1 MRVFS
6 FRLVRNPSCFSERF
20 PTRFTCGNDKCQTL
34 LVTFLLFSAVLLTFF
49 PHISFA
55 GTPVLGSKAAG
66 MGTAFTAVSDDPSA
80 IAHNPAGLTQLKG
93 SNAYGGITLF
103 LPHSTYES
111 LSGESESTDFL
122 IYFPPHLYFVS
133 DLKGKDLHVGIGI
146 YSPFGI
152 GGKKWDPDGP
162 TRYSSIENL
171 IGTIAVNPTLAY
183 QLLPSLSVGAG
194 VEYMYSFTSS
204 ERKINQ
210 SILGAA
216 DATSS
221 TEADGGGWGYNVGIL
236 YKPVEI
242 FSIGLTYRSRIR
254 VDYDGNIQLK
264 HIAPALQ
271 MMFGGSEFKTDMQT
285 SLEFPDTVSLGIAYR
300 PSEKIVIAVDI
311 DRTMWSTFDS
321 MNIDVKDEVT
331 DAGFTDTSAPLQWRD
346 IWLFKIGAEYKY
358 SDALS
363 LRAGYT
369 YVQTPVPDHTLD
381 PAFSDADMNAV
392 SFGVGYRKG
401 AYLFDF
407 GYSAAFYEDRTVDNR
422 ILSGTY
428 GNFAQF
434 VSFSLGRSF

>member
-1 MRVFS
+1 
-6 FRLVRNPSCFSERF
+6 
-20 PTRFTCGNDKCQTL
+20 
-34 LVTFLLFSAVLLTFF
+34 
-49 PHISFA
+49 
-55 GTPVLGSKAAG
+55 
-66 MGTAFTAVSDDPSA
+66 
-80 IAHNPAGLTQLKG
+80 
-93 SNAYGGITLF
+93 
-103 LPHSTYES
+103 
-111 LSGESESTDFL
+111 
-122 IYFPPHLYFVS
+122 
-133 DLKGKDLHVGIGI
+133 
-146 YSPFGI
+146 
-152 GGKKWDPDGP
+152 
-162 TRYSSIENL
+162 
-171 IGTIAVNPTLAY
+171 
-183 QLLPSLSVGAG
+183 
-194 VEYMYSFTSS
+194 
-204 ERKINQ
+204 
-210 SILGAA
+210 
-216 DATSS
+216 
-221 TEADGGGWGYNVGIL
+221 
-236 YKPVEI
+236 
-242 FSIGLTYRSRIR
+242 
-254 VDYDGNIQLK
+254 
-264 HIAPALQ
+264 

-434 VSFSLGRSF
+434 VSFSMGRSF

>member
-1 MRVFS
+1 MTKYFFWKKWMKVLITKKNVGVNITKS
-6 FRLVRNPSCFSERF
+6 
-20 PTRFTCGNDKCQTL
+20 L
-34 LVTFLLFSAVLLTFF
+34 LCLLFLLFSV
-49 PHISFA
+49 PSVSFA
-55 GTPVLGSKAAG
+55 GTPVLGSKSTG

-80 IAHNPAGLTQLKG
+80 IAHNPAGLTQVKG
-93 SNAYGGITLF
+93 TNAYGGMTLF
-103 LPHSTYES
+103 MPHSTYDS
-111 LSGESESTDFL
+111 PSGESESTDFL

-133 DLKGKDLHVGIGI
+133 DLKGKDLHIGIGI

-152 GGKKWDPDGP
+152 GGKKWDPDGA

-171 IGTIAVNPTLAY
+171 IGTIAVNPTVAY

-210 SILGAA
+210 SILGAG

-221 TEADGGGWGYNVGIL
+221 TDADGGGWGYNVGIL
-236 YKPVEI
+236 YKPVAE

-254 VDYDGNIQLK
+254 VDYDGDIELK

-271 MMFGGSEFKTDMQT
+271 MMFGGSHFTTDMET

-369 YVQTPVPDHTLD
+369 YVQTPVPDSTLD

-392 SFGVGYRKG
+392 SFGFGYRKG
-401 AYLFDF
+401 VYLFDF
-407 GYSAAFYEDRTVDNR
+407 GYSAAFYEDRTVGNR
-422 ILSGTY
+422 ILTGTY

-434 VSFSLGRSF
+434 VSFSIGKKF